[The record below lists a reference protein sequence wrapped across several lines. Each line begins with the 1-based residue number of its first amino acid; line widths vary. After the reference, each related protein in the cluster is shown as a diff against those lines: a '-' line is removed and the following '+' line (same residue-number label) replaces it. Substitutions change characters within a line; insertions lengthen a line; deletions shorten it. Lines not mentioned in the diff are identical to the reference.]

1 MPKTAAEKRAD
12 ARHAARVR
20 SAHQAAPPPPAATGS
35 RRVPTTRGRNGSR
48 QAQRSFIQQYP
59 YGTAILVLVVIGLL
73 VLGAHQ
79 ARLGPW
85 APPAPPAAAHCDLTT
100 HVCNKAP
107 NQPINTKDT
116 YTATIHTAKGNI
128 VIQLEPGSAPKNVNN
143 FVFLAQQH
151 FYDGL
156 PVSRVERVGQISPVT
171 KHPSNLALVQTGVGG
186 KDGGPGFAMP
196 SEAPAGTYAEGT
208 VAMANGSQFFIC
220 TGDNSTAIG
229 GTSFPIIGKVVS
241 GLSVAQALNQG
252 DKIESITIAVT
263 AAATPTPAATASP
276 AASATGTATSS
287 PTATPTASK

>member
-20 SAHQAAPPPPAATGS
+20 SAHQAAPPPPTATGS
-35 RRVPTTRGRNGSR
+35 RRVPTTRGRSGSR

-116 YTATIHTAKGNI
+116 YTATIHTAKGDI
-128 VIQLEPGSAPKNVNN
+128 VIDLQTGSAPQNIAN
-143 FVFLAQQH
+143 FIFLARQH

-156 PVSRVERVGQISPVT
+156 PVSRVERVGQDSPVT
-171 KHPSNLALVQTGVGG
+171 GHPSNLDLVQMGVGG
-186 KDGGPGFAMP
+186 KNGGPGFAMP
-196 SEAPAGTYAEGT
+196 NEPPTGTFAQGT

-220 TGDNSTAIG
+220 TGDDTKTIS
-229 GTSFPIIGKVVS
+229 GTSFPIIGNVVS
-241 GLSVAQALNQG
+241 GLNVAQALDKG
-252 DKIESITIAVT
+252 DKIESITIAVST
-263 AAATPTPAATASP
+263 PTPTPAATASP
-276 AASATGTATSS
+276 SATAS
-287 PTATPTASK
+287 PAA

>member
-1 MPKTAAEKRAD
+1 MPKTAADKRAE
-12 ARHAARVR
+12 ARRLARVH
-20 SAHQAAPPPPAATGS
+20 SAHQAAAPQPATS
-35 RRVPTTRGRNGSR
+35 RRVPQGRSARGSARR
-48 QAQRSFIQQYP
+48 QRSFVERYP
-59 YGTAILVLVVIGLL
+59 YATGIIVLAVIGLL
-73 VLGAHQ
+73 VLIAHQ

-85 APPAPPAAAHCDLTT
+85 APPSPPAAAHCDRTT
-100 HVCNKAP
+100 HVCSKAP
-107 NQPINTKDT
+107 QQTIKTADA

-196 SEAPAGTYAEGT
+196 NEAPAGAYAEGT

-220 TGDNSTAIG
+220 TGDNSTAIS

-252 DKIESITIAVT
+252 DRIESISIAVST
-263 AAATPTPAATASP
+263 PTPTPAATASP
-276 AASATGTATSS
+276 AATGS
-287 PTATPTASK
+287 PTATPTASQ